1 MRAVALVAVVAG
13 LVAGVLLVFA
23 LANAGDGDPPRRSP
37 EAGVELLQPYEP
49 SFVDLWVRGCISSGD
64 TKVFCQCAID
74 VYTSRL
80 RPDEFETASAIAQ
93 SGGQRAELPENVRD
107 AVEAVEH
114 DCR

>member
-13 LVAGVLLVFA
+13 LVAGLLLAFA
-23 LANAGDGDPPRRSP
+23 LANAGDGDPPTRTP
-37 EAGVELLQPYEP
+37 VAGAELLQPYES
-49 SFVDLWVRGCISSGD
+49 SFVDLWVRGCVSSGD
-64 TKVFCQCAID
+64 PEAFCHCAIA

-93 SGGQRAELPENVRD
+93 SGGQLAELPENVRD
-107 AVEAVEH
+107 AVETVER